1 MLPQK
6 TKFVLKWIYIRLF
19 SFNHNNS
26 SVKTLAIKTFFTV
39 KFCTIRPVLQFKKNI
54 IKGITIS

>member
-26 SVKTLAIKTFFTV
+26 SVKTLAIKAFFTV
-39 KFCTIRPVLQFKKNI
+39 KFCTIRPVLQFKKYY
-54 IKGITIS
+54 